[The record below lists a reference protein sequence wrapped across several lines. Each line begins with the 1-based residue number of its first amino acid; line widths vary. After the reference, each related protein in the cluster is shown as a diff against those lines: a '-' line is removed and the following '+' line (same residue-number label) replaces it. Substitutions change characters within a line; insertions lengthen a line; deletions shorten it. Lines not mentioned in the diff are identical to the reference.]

1 MFAPLPA
8 PADMSGWDRAAVA
21 LGLPELLLMENA
33 SREALHA
40 LEEKGIYVSTGSACS
55 AHKKGKNRILNAMGV
70 VGDRQEGAIRFSLS
84 MFNTIEEMDIAAE
97 EIAAQLAFLR
107 RFKRR

>member
-1 MFAPLPA
+1 M
-8 PADMSGWDRAAVA
+8 
-21 LGLPELLLMENA
+21 LL
-33 SREALHA
+33 HTV
-40 LEEKGIYVSTGSACS
+40 EEKRICVSKISAYT
-55 AHKKGKNRILNAMGV
+55 AHKKNKNRILNAMGV

>member
-1 MFAPLPA
+1 M
-8 PADMSGWDRAAVA
+8 
-21 LGLPELLLMENA
+21 
-33 SREALHA
+33 
-40 LEEKGIYVSTGSACS
+40 KT
-55 AHKKGKNRILNAMGV
+55 RIITSV
-70 VGDRQEGAIRFSLS
+70 VGLCFLALVLS

>member
-1 MFAPLPA
+1 MHFET
-8 PADMSGWDRAAVA
+8 
-21 LGLPELLLMENA
+21 LG
-33 SREALHA
+33 
-40 LEEKGIYVSTGSACS
+40 EKGKPVVLFF
-55 AHKKGKNRILNAMGV
+55 HAMGV

>member
-1 MFAPLPA
+1 MNVSF
-8 PADMSGWDRAAVA
+8 
-21 LGLPELLLMENA
+21 LGVRGEVL
-33 SREALHA
+33 LHA

-70 VGDRQEGAIRFSLS
+70 VGDRQEGAIRCSLS